1 MNKEIDQ
8 VFWPTWLAVSQLRD
22 GAEVDDGAV
31 LYRRASQWVE
41 PESTQITPVP
51 GGG

>member
-41 PESTQITPVP
+41 SAREGIA
-51 GGG
+51 